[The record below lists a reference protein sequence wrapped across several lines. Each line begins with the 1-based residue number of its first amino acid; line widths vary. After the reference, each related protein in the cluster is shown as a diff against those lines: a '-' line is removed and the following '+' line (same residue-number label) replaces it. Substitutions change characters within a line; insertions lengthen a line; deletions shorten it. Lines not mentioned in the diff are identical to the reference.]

1 MITVISSNSMKT
13 LRKPLVL
20 LLALTGLWLVDVS
33 PTAPLGVVIVGN
45 AEAVVG
51 APLTPVSVAGV
62 ARRSTRRAVVAT
74 SSTTAAQPVAAAP
87 APAPAPAP
95 VSTLAPGTV
104 VSALPSGCVSTVVDG
119 VSLFSC
125 GTTFYQP
132 MFQSNNLV
140 YVVK

>member
-1 MITVISSNSMKT
+1 MITVMNRNSMKAM
-13 LRKPLVL
+13 RKPL
-20 LLALTGLWLVDVS
+20 ALFFALVGLWLVDVS
-33 PTAPLGVVIVGN
+33 PTAPLGVVIVSE

-74 SSTTAAQPVAAAP
+74 SAATTAQPAPAAP
-87 APAPAPAP
+87 APAPALAPA
-95 VSTLAPGTV
+95 SALAPGTV

-119 VSLFSC
+119 VNLFSC

>member
-1 MITVISSNSMKT
+1 MKA
-13 LRKPLVL
+13 LRKPLAL
-20 LLALTGLWLVDVS
+20 FLALAGLWLVDVS
-33 PTAPLGVVIVGN
+33 PTAPLGVVIVSE

-62 ARRSTRRAVVAT
+62 ARRTTRRAVVAT
-74 SSTTAAQPVAAAP
+74 STTAATQQVVAAP
-87 APAPAPAP
+87 APAAAPAAGALP
-95 VSTLAPGTV
+95 TGTIV
-104 VSALPSGCVSTVVDG
+104 TALPSGCVSTVVDG

>member
-1 MITVISSNSMKT
+1 MITVMNRNSMKAM
-13 LRKPLVL
+13 RKPLAL
-20 LLALTGLWLVDVS
+20 FLALAGLWLVDVS
-33 PTAPLGVVIVGN
+33 PTAPLGVVIVSE

-74 SSTTAAQPVAAAP
+74 SAATTAQPAPAAP
-87 APAPAPAP
+87 APAPAPA
-95 VSTLAPGTV
+95 STLAPGTV

-119 VSLFSC
+119 VNLFSC

>member
-1 MITVISSNSMKT
+1 MITVMNRNSMKAM
-13 LRKPLVL
+13 RKPLAL
-20 LLALTGLWLVDVS
+20 FLALAGLWLVDVS
-33 PTAPLGVVIVGN
+33 PTAPLGVVIVSE

-74 SSTTAAQPVAAAP
+74 SAATTAQPAPAAP
-87 APAPAPAP
+87 APAPA
-95 VSTLAPGTV
+95 STLAPGTV

-119 VSLFSC
+119 VNLFSC